1 MNGEKC
7 FWCEKTMG
15 NSGHTYKEL
24 PCHVKCE
31 DLACSDGL
39 YFKRFEEKYAN
50 CVEGEE
56 GSAWMEEEEKQ

>member
-15 NSGHTYKEL
+15 NSGHIYKEL
-24 PCHVKCE
+24 PCHIKCE
-31 DLACSDGL
+31 DLACSDEL

-50 CVEGEE
+50 CTKDEVKE
-56 GSAWMEEEEKQ
+56 